1 MGTAIIAF
9 KAVAPL
15 FLAIFAG
22 MAFSRSKAVTENS
35 IDILNKYALKI
46 GLPALVIAS
55 LMRINPE
62 QGIYARFIL
71 INSVY
76 FIATMLLAY
85 PVARIFGLSKQVRS
99 ALFLIFSYG
108 NVAYLGIPVLQNSY
122 GEAAVPLA
130 GIISSVYIFWMLTLG
145 VTLIELHSDQRMT
158 AKEFI
163 KNQLGNPLMLSVI
176 IGLAFVLF
184 KIQLPVVINETIKL
198 FAGSVTAVV
207 LFSLGI
213 FLGLHRNGNLRDW
226 AAALAWSVVILLVLP
241 FAFYLVIK
249 SAGLNELQLKS
260 TVLEAAMPLG
270 LTPYALAT
278 QYKLETTLIARIVV
292 ISTLLSLATIPVW
305 IVVLG

>member
-145 VTLIELHSDQRMT
+145 VTLIELHSNQRMT

-226 AAALAWSVVILLVLP
+226 AAALAWSVVILLVLL
-241 FAFYLVIK
+241 F
-249 SAGLNELQLKS
+249 
-260 TVLEAAMPLG
+260 
-270 LTPYALAT
+270 
-278 QYKLETTLIARIVV
+278 
-292 ISTLLSLATIPVW
+292 ISL
-305 IVVLG
+305 

>member
-1 MGTAIIAF
+1 MGAAIVAF

-22 MAFSRSKAVTENS
+22 VVFSRSKAVTENW

-55 LMRINPE
+55 LMRIAP
-62 QGIYARFIL
+62 GAVDFRFIA

-76 FIATMLLAY
+76 FVAAMLLAY
-85 PVARIFGLSKQVRS
+85 PVARIFRLSKQVRS
-99 ALFLIFSYG
+99 ALFLVFSYG

-122 GEAAVPLA
+122 GEAALPLA
-130 GIISSVYIFWMLTLG
+130 GVISSVYIFWMLTLG
-145 VTLIELHSDQRMT
+145 VTLVELHSDHRMT
-158 AKEFI
+158 AREFI

-176 IGLAFVLF
+176 IGLVLVSL
-184 KIQLPVVINETIKL
+184 KIELPAVVNETIRL

-213 FLGLHRNGNLRDW
+213 FLGLHRTGSLRDW
-226 AAALAWSVVILLVLP
+226 GAAFLYSLVILLVLP
-241 FAFYLVIK
+241 FAFYIVVK
-249 SAGLNELQLKS
+249 NTGLSELQLKS
-260 TVLEAAMPLG
+260 TILEAAMPLG

-278 QYKLETTLIARIVV
+278 QYKLETSLIARIVV
-292 ISTLLSLATIPVW
+292 VSTMLSLITVPIW
-305 IVVLG
+305 IAMLG